1 MFQPSYFLWNAD
13 PEIFDIFGRPIVWYG
28 LLFAC
33 AFLLSQQVMY
43 HIYKKEGKRIEDVDT
58 LTVYMIIA
66 VILGARLGHVFFYEP
81 MRYLKNPI
89 DIIKV
94 WEGGLASH
102 GAAVGILTALWI
114 YTRYSIKWSG
124 TRLKVKKQKRE
135 NQSFLQVVDRIVIVV
150 ALSGCLIRF
159 GNFMNSEI
167 VGLPTHSN
175 FGVMFMRNVTDAIQS
190 NNPGVESVEYSKR
203 AGEPTEEGY
212 EPIRIELVFNP
223 DYSHNE
229 EQVVLY
235 LDNTLNNILGN
246 STYVTNNIHEPL
258 IHNLDYTYR
267 SRPDGK
273 IVATIDTFGISRHP
287 AQLYESISN
296 LLIFIMLYLIWRKWQ
311 INAPPG
317 KIFGIF
323 LVVLFGLRFI
333 YEFMK
338 ENQVDFEQ
346 GLALNMGQW
355 LSIPLVLTGAFLLL
369 RPKSPSR

>member
-1 MFQPSYFLWNAD
+1 MLQPSFIIWNAD
-13 PEIFDIFGRPIVWYG
+13 PEIFEIFGRPIVWYG
-28 LLFAC
+28 LLFAT

-114 YTRYSIKWSG
+114 YANYSINWTGKKF
-124 TRLKVKKQKRE
+124 KVKKQKRE

-175 FGVMFMRNVTDAIQS
+175 FGVMFMRNVTEAIQS
-190 NNPGVESVEYSKR
+190 NNPRVESVTYSGR

-212 EPIRIELVFNP
+212 EPIRIELVFDS
-223 DYSHNE
+223 DYSLNE

-235 LDNTLNNILGN
+235 MDNTLNNILGN
-246 STYVTNNIHEPL
+246 STYVIENIHEPL

-267 SRPDGK
+267 IRPDGK

-287 AQLYESISN
+287 AQLYESISSF
-296 LLIFIMLYLIWRKWQ
+296 LIFILLYFVWRKWQ
-311 INAPPG
+311 ANAPPG

-323 LVVLFGLRFI
+323 LVILFGLRFM
-333 YEFMK
+333 YEFIK
-338 ENQVDFEQ
+338 ENQVDFEE

-355 LSIPLVLTGAFLLL
+355 LSIPLVLAGLFLLF
-369 RPKSPSR
+369 RPKLR